1 MNTENQIPRV
11 SIIWVL
17 LAQIAVIVPHL
28 ARIPWWIFVIWLL
41 CALWRLAMFR
51 GEASYPSV
59 LIRSI
64 LVALG
69 TVGVVVSFGG
79 LQGLDIAVAL
89 LLLSFSL
96 KVVEARQ
103 RRDLNLLFFLA
114 FVVIATA
121 FLFSQSIYLAAYQIL
136 SILFVLTAMVATQ
149 RSNQNRSP
157 MQALRVTTR
166 LLLQATP
173 IMLVF
178 FLVFPRLEPF
188 WSVPERDN
196 SGGTGMSETMTP
208 GDIAKLNQSDELV
221 FRASFQGA
229 TPESRQLYWRGMAQT
244 HFDGK
249 TWTRGN
255 TEHNDSAAL
264 INDMPVYL
272 SGRPLNYSVVMEASQ
287 QYWLFPLPVAVT
299 DHTDQQLSRI
309 DVQPDFSLR
318 TREPLVKRT
327 LIHYQSYPDSL
338 KGLYESGRVLS
349 LASALPAGYNPRSVE
364 LARKMANEAGSTD
377 EFIAAL
383 QSLIGQGGYYYT
395 LEPPTLGYHSI
406 DEFLFE
412 TRKGFCEHYS
422 SAAVVLL
429 RAAGIPS
436 RVVVGYQGG
445 EYNSLSNA
453 LTVRQFDAHA
463 WVEYW
468 EAGSGWIRFDP
479 TASVAPSRIL
489 MGMQGA
495 LRSDP
500 SIEAS
505 VFSSLYYRNLPVIK
519 DLRMRLEALNM
530 GWQKWVVNF
539 DNARQT
545 HLLEK
550 LLGEV
555 TPLRTGLLVLGVLLF
570 IFVVRGLLAVWRVN
584 RTDLPL
590 EQIYYRRFIAKLSSL
605 GLVRVGSEAPGEFG
619 RRIAEEYPQLR
630 NEVLAISAQ
639 FEAVSYAGLDQS
651 THISRLKR
659 LVGAFQPEN
668 LLKK

>member
-1 MNTENQIPRV
+1 M

-69 TVGVVVSFGG
+69 TIGVVISFGG

-96 KVVEARQ
+96 KVVEVRQ

-188 WSVPERDN
+188 WRVPERDN
-196 SGGTGMSETMTP
+196 TGGTGMSETMSP

-221 FRASFQGA
+221 FRASFPGDM
-229 TPESRQLYWRGMAQT
+229 PESRELYWRGMTLA

-255 TEHNDSAAL
+255 TGLDSSAAL
-264 INDMPVYL
+264 GDEMPVYL
-272 SGRPLNYSVVMEASQ
+272 SGRPINYSVVMEPSQ
-287 QYWLFPLPVAVT
+287 QYWLFPLPVAIT
-299 DHTDQQLSRI
+299 DHTSQQLSRI
-309 DVQPDFSLR
+309 DTLPDLSLR
-318 TREPLVKRT
+318 TREPLVRRT
-327 LIHYQSYPDSL
+327 LVHYQSYPDTQ
-338 KGLYESGRVLS
+338 KGLYESGQVL
-349 LASALPAGYNPRSVE
+349 ARATALPAGYNPRSIA
-364 LARKMANEAGSTD
+364 LAQKMARTAGTTS

-383 QSLIGQGGYYYT
+383 ASMIGEGNYYYT
-395 LEPPTLGYHSI
+395 LEPPTLGYHSV
-406 DEFLFE
+406 DEFLFQ

-445 EYNSLSNA
+445 EYNALSKV

-495 LRSDP
+495 LQSDP
-500 SIEAS
+500 TIETS
-505 VFSSLYYRNLPVIK
+505 VFSSLYYRNLPLIK

-530 GWQKWVVNF
+530 GWQNWFVNF

-570 IFVVRGLLAVWRVN
+570 IFVATALLAVWRGN

-590 EQIYYRRFIAKLSSL
+590 EQLYYRRFIAKLARL
-605 GLVRVGSEAPGEFG
+605 DIVRGGSEAPGDFG
-619 RRIAEEYPQLR
+619 RRIAREHPQLR
-630 NEVLAISAQ
+630 NDVMAISMQ
-639 FEAVSYAGLDQS
+639 FEAVSYAGQDRS
-651 THISRLKR
+651 TDISRLKR
-659 LVGAFQPEN
+659 LVSAFKPEN